1 MVKTYL
7 VTGGCGFIGS
17 HLVDALL
24 ASGHTVRVLDDLSTG
39 SRDNLSGA
47 ASLIVGTVA
56 DPEVVRDA
64 MNGVDGCF
72 HLAAIASVT
81 RSTEA
86 WFKTHQVNLGGTI
99 NVFDAA
105 KEASPASGRAT
116 PVIYASSAAVYGD
129 NPALPLVEEA
139 GLRPLT
145 PYGADKAGSELHAQ
159 AGAAVFGVPSI
170 GFRFFN
176 VFGPR
181 QDPSSLYSGV
191 ISIFTDRILSG
202 QPITVFGDGDQ
213 TRDFVYVGDVVR
225 ALTTGMIRIED
236 ADAAPVPAPVPSPV
250 LNVCTG
256 RQISLRDLIQAI
268 ETASGQTADVRFAD
282 ARAGDIRH
290 SCGDPSR
297 LHETLKVVATTSLV
311 DGLTALIDWRRHI
324 LAAA

>member
-24 ASGHTVRVLDDLSTG
+24 ADGHAVRVLDDLSTG

-56 DPEVVRDA
+56 DPEVVRGA
-64 MNGVDGCF
+64 MNVVDGCF

-86 WFKTHQVNLGGTI
+86 WYETHQVNLGGTI

-105 KEASPASGRAT
+105 RSGGSRTA
-116 PVIYASSAAVYGD
+116 PVIYASSAAIYGD
-129 NPALPLVEEA
+129 NPALPLTENA

-159 AGAAVFGVPSI
+159 AGAAVFGVPSV

-176 VFGPR
+176 IFGPR
-181 QDPSSLYSGV
+181 QDPSSPYSGV

-202 QPITVFGDGDQ
+202 QPITVFGDGGQ

-225 ALTTGMIRIED
+225 ALVAGMSHAEQSRST
-236 ADAAPVPAPVPSPV
+236 PVPAPV

-256 RQISLRDLIQAI
+256 QQISLLDLIQAI
-268 ETASGQTADVRFAD
+268 ETASGLPAETTFAE

-290 SCGDPSR
+290 SCGDPGG
-297 LHETLKVVATTSLV
+297 LKEMLGVVAMTPLV
-311 DGLTALIDWRRHI
+311 DGLAALIDWRRQA

>member
-24 ASGHTVRVLDDLSTG
+24 ADGHTVRVLDDLSTG

-56 DPEVVRDA
+56 DPDVVRGA
-64 MNGVDGCF
+64 MDGVDGCF

-86 WFKTHQVNLGGTI
+86 WFETHQVNLGGTI

-105 KEASPASGRAT
+105 RGASAGGRAA
-116 PVIYASSAAVYGD
+116 PVIYASSAAIYGD
-129 NPALPLVEEA
+129 NPALPLTEDA

-159 AGAAVFGVPSI
+159 AGAAVFGVPSV

-176 VFGPR
+176 IFGPR
-181 QDPSSLYSGV
+181 QDPSSPYSGV

-202 QPITVFGDGDQ
+202 LPITIFGDGGQ

-225 ALTTGMIRIED
+225 ALVAGMKQAERAEE
-236 ADAAPVPAPVPSPV
+236 AAVPAPV

-256 RQISLRDLIQAI
+256 QQISLLDLIQAI
-268 ETASGQTADVRFAD
+268 EAASGLSAETHFAE

-290 SCGDPSR
+290 SCGDPGG
-297 LHETLKVVATTSLV
+297 LQKTLDVVAATPLV
-311 DGLTALIDWRRHI
+311 DGLAALIEWRRHI

>member
-56 DPEVVRDA
+56 DPDVVRDA
-64 MNGVDGCF
+64 MDGVDGCF

-86 WFKTHQVNLGGTI
+86 WFETHQVNLGGTI

-105 KEASPASGRAT
+105 RQGSRSGSATKAT
-116 PVIYASSAAVYGD
+116 PVIYASSAAIYGD
-129 NPALPLVEEA
+129 NPALPLSEEA
-139 GLRPLT
+139 GLHPLT

-159 AGAAVFGVPSI
+159 AGAAVFGVPNV

-176 VFGPR
+176 IFGPR
-181 QDPSSLYSGV
+181 QDPSSPYSGV

-202 QPITVFGDGDQ
+202 LPITIFGDGGQ

-225 ALTTGMIRIED
+225 ALVAGMAQAEH
-236 ADAAPVPAPVPSPV
+236 AEAAAVPAPV

-256 RQISLRDLIQAI
+256 EQISLLDLIQAI
-268 ETASGQTADVRFAD
+268 EDASGLTAEIQFAD

-290 SCGDPSR
+290 SCGDPTG
-297 LHETLKVVATTSLV
+297 LQKTLDVVATTPLV
-311 DGLTALIDWRRHI
+311 DGLAALVDWRRQI